1 MKNAFKYGAIAGAA
15 LMLGIGSC
23 LIANAAGA
31 NLSVSPST
39 GSFSAGATITADVM
53 LDSGGGVGVNA
64 ADGNIT
70 FDPTLLSVQSVSK
83 GDSVFNLWVADPTF
97 SNTDGSIN
105 FSGGSNNAYTGNS
118 GNIITITFKALKAG
132 SASLQFASATAL
144 AADGQGTNILNSATG
159 ATFTLG
165 GSSSKSTNSSPAAAS
180 SNSGS
185 SAAASSGGGSSSGGG
200 GGTSFIVTIPITSP
214 THPNPTQW
222 YNNAD
227 PQFTWQ
233 LTPDVAGVST
243 AFDQKTTTIPK
254 RTTEGLISSKQYS
267 NIGEGAW
274 YFHVRFEDA
283 LGDWSDPVNYQVNI
297 DLSPPLPFT
306 VVAAPGA
313 GVDGRTELMFNAS
326 DTVSGIDHYV
336 LGFDT
341 AASTTIALTD
351 VQNGVFTAQ
360 PLLPG
365 KHLAYVFAVDK
376 AGNTTEADT
385 SFVLQGVAMP
395 EVTNVPATVIERSPI
410 VLEGTADN
418 GANVTL
424 DVTDPSGK
432 LVSEGKMVSDE
443 TGHWLDAVEGGLPTG
458 KYTITVTM
466 VTTQGAIASSSPALP
481 MSVISAPFLDR
492 FGWALIVLL
501 IAIIAGLIGF
511 GFYKKKLIEI
521 QLGLAKRENSEAR
534 ERTKAVFE
542 ALREEM
548 DEQVSHMEGGAAQA
562 QGEEKLEPER
572 VLDSMRNALA
582 VSESTVQKEIDDV
595 DKALNEN
602 DI

>member
-395 EVTNVPATVIERSPI
+395 EVTNFPATVIERSPI

>member
-83 GDSVFNLWVADPTF
+83 GDSVFNFWVADPTF

-165 GSSSKSTNSSPAAAS
+165 GSSSKSTNSSTAAAS

-395 EVTNVPATVIERSPI
+395 EVTNFPATVIERSPI